1 MEGQLHFL
9 FLVANSVIH
18 YRNLALPH
26 FVKSQKQ
33 KPIISFQRH
42 IQSNLSIKQVWAL
55 PEQSAE
61 SHRGTVCWDRLVLSQ
76 EKQSTNPPVS
86 LPHRKAPGLMLPL
99 LLTYISNPCSAPKQ
113 QNQSP
118 GWCKEPTNWKA
129 SFIKPGNTPYKLFV
143 QMAIAKTVLPVDRS
157 KQRARQE
164 KSTVKQYTR
173 SQGQKSM

>member
-42 IQSNLSIKQVWAL
+42 IQSNLSIKCEHCQNSLLRVT
-55 PEQSAE
+55 EGQSA
-61 SHRGTVCWDRLVLSQ
+61 GTGWFWARKSRALILLFPFH
-76 EKQSTNPPVS
+76 TGRPPGS
-86 LPHRKAPGLMLPL
+86 MLPL